1 MIARSYW
8 PFYRATLEDG
18 TSLETQAADL
28 VLLGV
33 EVPAGRHVVTVSAAG
48 NGAGA
53 TAVGSLAL
61 LVACGIFLARRPR

>member
-18 TSLETQAADL
+18 TALETQAADL

-33 EVPAGRHVVTVSAAG
+33 EVPAGRHVVTVMAPDAG
-48 NGAGA
+48 VGVAG
-53 TAVGSLAL
+53 VGSLLLAL
-61 LVACGIFLARRPR
+61 GLALYLARSRA